1 MIIKTARKIVTLT
14 LVAVSISATSF
25 AQDNTETI
33 YFDEQSF
40 PQMDFSAGTEA
51 FGQKLEL
58 AFGDMATAA
67 NAGPDPGDI
76 PVDGGLGFL
85 LAAGL
90 GYGARRLQKNRKNK
104 INKA

>member
-1 MIIKTARKIVTLT
+1 MIIKTVRKIATLT
-14 LVAVSISATSF
+14 ILAVSLSATSF

-40 PQMDFSAGTEA
+40 PELDFSAGTEA

-58 AFGDMATAA
+58 AFGDISTAT
-67 NAGPDPGDI
+67 NEGPDPGF

-90 GYGARRLQKNRKNK
+90 GYGARRLRKNQNNKK

>member
-1 MIIKTARKIVTLT
+1 MIIKTARKIATLT
-14 LVAVSISATSF
+14 LLAVSLSATSF

-40 PQMDFSAGTEA
+40 PQLDFSAGTEA
-51 FGQKLEL
+51 FGQN
-58 AFGDMATAA
+58 MSTAA